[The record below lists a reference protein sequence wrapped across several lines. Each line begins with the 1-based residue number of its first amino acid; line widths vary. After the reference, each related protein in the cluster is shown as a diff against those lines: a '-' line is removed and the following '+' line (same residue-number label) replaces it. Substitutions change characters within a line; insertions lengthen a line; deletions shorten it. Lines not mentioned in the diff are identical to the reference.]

1 MKPTN
6 DIRELFQKAAVTT
19 RPETDPTVLSKILAA
34 QETTRT
40 DGSTLNRS
48 RLRSKI
54 MHSRITKLAI
64 AAVVVTGALTVGV
77 ERLARTK
84 PDQTDAFSAEIRANM
99 ALDLDPQAAI
109 PLRRAQPEDFDVT
122 WDGENGGTL
131 RIMPGPSLRLLAN
144 SWRNAEW
151 KDILWWAH
159 SQLEKVR
166 ESTSTSVPARD
177 ARFVA
182 ILTSEGN
189 LAVAEIGSH
198 DESRAR
204 LRWQVKRMSVPV
216 YGPARTVTLGWV
228 DPNEATLQPC
238 AIDFDTGQTLGIPTQ
253 MLRMAPERFLVWLEQ
268 NGVDAIASVTEG
280 GVGLTGVGL
289 VYSEY
294 SPGGWASKSAVELRD
309 DMILVSHQSRDPIL
323 FRLDRHQLVYP
334 FKTREGGLGMLQMRG
349 IDPDERTVQLRYRMA
364 HEPIADAE
372 PVVPK
377 QDPESLGLARSQER
391 LQRLG
396 RLVMLYAND
405 NEYRLPRSIEEIHAY
420 AEDEAH
426 YRAILEHVGY
436 VGTGHSLAEPP
447 MVVVAYDK
455 TLLVEGKGTYVLFLD
470 SHVEFV
476 EPEKLT
482 ALGVRSAR

>member
-1 MKPTN
+1 
-6 DIRELFQKAAVTT
+6 
-19 RPETDPTVLSKILAA
+19 
-34 QETTRT
+34 
-40 DGSTLNRS
+40 
-48 RLRSKI
+48 
-54 MHSRITKLAI
+54 
-64 AAVVVTGALTVGV
+64 
-77 ERLARTK
+77 
-84 PDQTDAFSAEIRANM
+84 
-99 ALDLDPQAAI
+99 
-109 PLRRAQPEDFDVT
+109 
-122 WDGENGGTL
+122 
-131 RIMPGPSLRLLAN
+131 
-144 SWRNAEW
+144 
-151 KDILWWAH
+151 
-159 SQLEKVR
+159 
-166 ESTSTSVPARD
+166 
-177 ARFVA
+177 
-182 ILTSEGN
+182 
-189 LAVAEIGSH
+189 
-198 DESRAR
+198 
-204 LRWQVKRMSVPV
+204 
-216 YGPARTVTLGWV
+216 
-228 DPNEATLQPC
+228 
-238 AIDFDTGQTLGIPTQ
+238 
-253 MLRMAPERFLVWLEQ
+253 
-268 NGVDAIASVTEG
+268 
-280 GVGLTGVGL
+280 
-289 VYSEY
+289 
-294 SPGGWASKSAVELRD
+294 VELRD